1 MNNGLTCEWM
11 VGFYVSQVVQ
21 KKLLSCIGLGLL
33 ADRAQLYTGS
43 FELLN
48 VFIGRCLASWSTRCV
63 ASSLGGVVTPPS
75 AKVGRRQR

>member
-1 MNNGLTCEWM
+1 MYHKQ
-11 VGFYVSQVVQ
+11 F

-48 VFIGRCLASWSTRCV
+48 VVIGRCLASWSTRCV
-63 ASSLGGVVTPPS
+63 ASSLGGWLRHPVPRS
-75 AKVGRRQR
+75 GGDRGELQR